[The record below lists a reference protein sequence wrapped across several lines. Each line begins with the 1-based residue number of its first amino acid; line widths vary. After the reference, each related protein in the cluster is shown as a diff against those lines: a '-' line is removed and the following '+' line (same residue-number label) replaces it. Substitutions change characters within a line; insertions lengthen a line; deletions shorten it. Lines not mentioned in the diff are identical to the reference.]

1 MQNVQKK
8 ILCHWFLY
16 LISVRSS
23 LGLDFL
29 SFCIFFENLLIFF
42 TRSHEEDDK
51 EDEAVKCYESIL
63 NIDPD
68 HKDAKRSIDR
78 IKGLEKDLEELGFK
92 DVDYKFVLHNF
103 FVKSFLRK
111 SWLLISWKKNLHN
124 FLSAPLFFFT
134 QLVSITKSSFF
145 SLYSFIQ
152 IHEEKPWNVW
162 KIQSICGIRKGEET

>member
-1 MQNVQKK
+1 M
-8 ILCHWFLY
+8 
-16 LISVRSS
+16 
-23 LGLDFL
+23 
-29 SFCIFFENLLIFF
+29 
-42 TRSHEEDDK
+42 
-51 EDEAVKCYESIL
+51 KCYESIL

-124 FLSAPLFFFT
+124 FLSAPLFFLPSSC
-134 QLVSITKSSFF
+134 QLRILLF
-145 SLYSFIQ
+145 SPFI
-152 IHEEKPWNVW
+152 HWFRSMKKNPEMFEKFKAFVESEKEKKRRESMEN
-162 KIQSICGIRKGEET
+162 QSMLDLLNNSLKRERKRSTSRYVRYYKYIILLLDIYVL